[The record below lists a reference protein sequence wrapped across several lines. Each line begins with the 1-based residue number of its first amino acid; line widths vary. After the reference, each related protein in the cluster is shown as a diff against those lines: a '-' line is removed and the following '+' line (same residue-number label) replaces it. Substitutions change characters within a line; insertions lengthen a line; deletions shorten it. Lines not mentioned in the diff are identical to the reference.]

1 MTSRTQV
8 TLDPELQRQVRD
20 RARDLGISF
29 AEYVRRL
36 VAQDLESPERTVS
49 AEAVF
54 NLGSSGGSDVARD
67 KDRMITEAFAGEALS
82 RKAGGARRGKR

>member
-20 RARDLGISF
+20 RARELGISF

-36 VAQDLESPERTVS
+36 VERDLGGPE
-49 AEAVF
+49 AAADPEAVF

-67 KDRMITEAFAGEALS
+67 KDRMLGEATAS
-82 RKAGGARRGKR
+82 RRRGRGRNA